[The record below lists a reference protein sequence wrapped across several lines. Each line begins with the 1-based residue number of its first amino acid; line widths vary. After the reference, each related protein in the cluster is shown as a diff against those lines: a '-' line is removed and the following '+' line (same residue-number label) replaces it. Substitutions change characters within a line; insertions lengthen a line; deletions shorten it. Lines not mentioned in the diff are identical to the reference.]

1 MKFLNYKIFSLLLLG
16 GLLMSSCKRDKIDV
30 AALTD
35 FPPGI
40 LRVSPGDGS
49 KVVKGNFDVVVTFVD
64 GTTSPLSSATVTLK
78 DANGTELATT
88 SRSVSGTRDSVVI
101 TGSTFNAPTLEVGF
115 YKIEVKVTDIK
126 NQEVSRVTMFEISNL
141 PYAANHDEM
150 YLAGGYNG
158 WGADV
163 MTLVADH
170 IWEIKEVDLQ
180 GGEWKIKNCANWC
193 DEDWGDP
200 DCDGF
205 MQSNK
210 APGGNANTKCGQ
222 SGLVNLR
229 FNDQTLAYTV
239 QPAVLFDKKLT
250 GLYLLGTFN
259 NFQGSQYQF
268 NLTANNTWV
277 LNEIEL
283 KNGAQF
289 RFAEFPDFMGTNYG
303 DNNGDGVAEAFGTN
317 ITFNQPSA
325 FYSITFNDKTLAYS
339 INFVRFPSIGIIGS
353 ATPTG
358 WGSDTNMED
367 KGNGAFEIVMD
378 FVAGEVKFRANDSWD
393 QNWGGADFPE
403 GIAVQNGPNIPV
415 PAGRYKVTFNPSSGA
430 YKFEPDAGI
439 QSVGIIGSATPGGWG
454 AETAMRKNGDGTY
467 SAVLGLLDGE
477 AKFRANNDWAINW
490 GASGFPNGT
499 GTQNGPNIPITKG
512 LYLINFNPATGEYS
526 FTPTSI
532 GLIGSATPGG
542 WSDDTNLTP
551 DAVNPAIVTLTVT
564 LTAGEAK
571 FRANDDWKFNWGAN
585 NFPGGTGVQDGPNIP
600 VPAGTY
606 IVTFNVNTGAYTFN

>member
-1 MKFLNYKIFSLLLLG
+1 
-16 GLLMSSCKRDKIDV
+16 
-30 AALTD
+30 
-35 FPPGI
+35 
-40 LRVSPGDGS
+40 
-49 KVVKGNFDVVVTFVD
+49 
-64 GTTSPLSSATVTLK
+64 
-78 DANGTELATT
+78 
-88 SRSVSGTRDSVVI
+88 
-101 TGSTFNAPTLEVGF
+101 
-115 YKIEVKVTDIK
+115 
-126 NQEVSRVTMFEISNL
+126 MFEISTL

-150 YLAGGYNG
+150 YLAGGFNG

-210 APGGNANTKCGQ
+210 APGGNGNTNCSH
-222 SGLVNLR
+222 SGLVNVR
-229 FNDQTLAYTV
+229 FNDQTLAYSV

-268 NLTANNTWV
+268 SLTANNTWV

-283 KNGAQF
+283 KNGDQF

-303 DNNGDGVAEAFGTN
+303 DNNADGTAEAFGTN
-317 ITFNQPSA
+317 IVFNQPSA
-325 FYSITFNDKTLAYS
+325 FYSITFNDKTLTYS

-353 ATPTG
+353 ATPGG
-358 WGSDTNMED
+358 WDTDTNMED
-367 KGNGAFEIVMD
+367 KGNGTFEVVLD
-378 FVAGEVKFRANDSWD
+378 FVDGEAKFRANDSWD
-393 QNWGGADFPE
+393 QNWGASDFPE

-415 PAGRYKVTFNPSSGA
+415 TAGRYKVTFNPSTGA

-439 QSVGIIGSATPGGWG
+439 QSIGIIGSATPGGWG
-454 AETAMRKNGDGTY
+454 AETAMRNNGDGTY

-490 GASGFPNGT
+490 GASGFPSGT
-499 GTQNGPNIPITKG
+499 GTQNGPNIPVTKG
-512 LYLINFNPATGEYS
+512 LYLITFNPATGDYS
-526 FTPTSI
+526 FAPASI

-551 DAVNPAIVTLTVT
+551 DAANPAVVTLTVT
-564 LTAGEAK
+564 LTDGEAK

-585 NFPGGTGVQDGPNIP
+585 AFPGGTGVQDGPNIP
-600 VPAGTY
+600 VTAGTY
-606 IVTFNVNTGAYTFN
+606 NVTFNVNTGAYIFN